1 MNESQRAAIRRV
13 VQNMQPEPVRSGRLL
28 FPAQEFT
35 MRDMTPQDKMLS
47 VMGGR
52 KPLALPEGTKKTD
65 TAQPEGL
72 FVDYYPERRAA
83 DVVNSQDFQPATIEA
98 GLDPE
103 EYITIYRGAPSS
115 QKKINNGD
123 WVTTSEQLA
132 KDYAGNGV
140 ILKDRV
146 KAKYLYAPTGEGV
159 EELIYSTN
167 KAEELKPLIF
177 KTQIPPSHHR

>member
-1 MNESQRAAIRRV
+1 
-13 VQNMQPEPVRSGRLL
+13 
-28 FPAQEFT
+28 

-98 GLDPE
+98 DL
-103 EYITIYRGAPSS
+103 IR
-115 QKKINNGD
+115 KN
-123 WVTTSEQLA
+123 
-132 KDYAGNGV
+132 
-140 ILKDRV
+140 IL
-146 KAKYLYAPTGEGV
+146 LYTV
-159 EELIYSTN
+159 ERHQ
-167 KAEELKPLIF
+167 A
-177 KTQIPPSHHR
+177 RRR